1 MRKFWIIIS
10 LALIFTSLS
19 AEEKVIKKQPLKAAA
34 LSCFIPGG
42 GQLYNGKFIKSG
54 FVLAVEGSFIGL
66 ATYHHLEAEK
76 YYDKYSN
83 MSPYQLY
90 CELYKQHY
98 VKPGIDEE
106 GFYDEDFEFEI
117 PPKLSRS
124 KFEELKSEYLYLDR
138 KTMFGDANDAEFE
151 RYFELRDL
159 LFGDIIF

>member
-19 AEEKVIKKQPLKAAA
+19 AEEKVIKKQPLKAAT

-76 YYDKYSN
+76 YYDKYEVS
-83 MSPYQLY
+83 MSETDYN
-90 CELYKQHY
+90 EY
-98 VKPGIDEE
+98 VKYYERRQSDFFWVGTIIFLSAIDAYVDAHL
-106 GFYDEDFEFEI
+106 FDFEERENKI
-117 PPKLSRS
+117 HL
-124 KFEELKSEYLYLDR
+124 KFENNTVGLVYN
-138 KTMFGDANDAEFE
+138 F
-151 RYFELRDL
+151 
-159 LFGDIIF
+159 

>member
-76 YYDKYSN
+76 YYDKYEVS
-83 MSPYQLY
+83 MSETDYN
-90 CELYKQHY
+90 EY
-98 VKPGIDEE
+98 VKYYERRQSDFFWIGTIIFLSAIDAYVDAHL
-106 GFYDEDFEFEI
+106 FDFEERENKI
-117 PPKLSRS
+117 HL
-124 KFEELKSEYLYLDR
+124 KFENNTVGLVYN
-138 KTMFGDANDAEFE
+138 F
-151 RYFELRDL
+151 
-159 LFGDIIF
+159 